1 MFVRSP
7 FVAAQLN
14 RQLIRT
20 IKHAL
25 IVPSGRQLI
34 RTNKRVAQQ
43 HPKGA
48 QQLKPASSSRP
59 RSGAGAVWHPILILV
74 GLFLLRFM
82 LLFLPPLVPSEQELK
97 PSGAMFKMSRMPFL
111 PKGEWHPKHLKRR
124 IRAPSRFAPIRFRER
139 KRRNHSRPEGFIS
152 YSEGIRGTREVVRI
166 NCLLSGASRPI
177 GTLLVQLER
186 SSTQNAL
193 PSSWAALG
201 RR

>member
-82 LLFLPPLVPSEQELK
+82 LLFLPP
-97 PSGAMFKMSRMPFL
+97 SGAMFKMSRMPFL

-152 YSEGIRGTREVVRI
+152 YSEGIRGTREVLVRRFAP
-166 NCLLSGASRPI
+166 NWNQEGCAEHPKGA
-177 GTLLVQLER
+177 
-186 SSTQNAL
+186 
-193 PSSWAALG
+193 
-201 RR
+201 